1 MCEKLAPKIDEGQ
14 TAYLKGRLINYN
26 LRAMLNTVE
35 ISNIEN
41 NLNGLIVALEVKK
54 ECNSVSQDY
63 IEKRLKKIGCEKFV
77 RFLEFFVQD

>member
-14 TAYLKGRLINYN
+14 TVYLKGRLINYN

-41 NLNGLIVALEVKK
+41 NLNGLIVAQDAKK
-54 ECNSVSQDY
+54 VFDSVSQDY
-63 IEKRLKKIGCEKFV
+63 IEK
-77 RFLEFFVQD
+77 

>member
-1 MCEKLAPKIDEGQ
+1 MCEKLAPKIDVGQ

-41 NLNGLIVALEVKK
+41 NLNGLIVALDAKK
-54 ECNSVSQDY
+54 VFDSVSQDY
-63 IEKRLKKIGCEKFV
+63 IEK
-77 RFLEFFVQD
+77 